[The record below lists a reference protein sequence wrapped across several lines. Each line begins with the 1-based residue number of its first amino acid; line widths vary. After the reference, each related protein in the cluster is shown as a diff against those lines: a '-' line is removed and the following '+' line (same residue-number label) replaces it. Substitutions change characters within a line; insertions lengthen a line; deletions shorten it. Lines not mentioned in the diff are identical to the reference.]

1 MYTRKLRNTSAP
13 GQTEKNSVRAY
24 VFRVGPHSE
33 HWVGH
38 VARCSVARC
47 KGRTLL
53 AQGFEIVR
61 FKQRSPNDRFAPT
74 AAIRKSDGIDG
85 KRKVIVVIRER
96 GGNSVPAVR
105 SIPKAK
111 PPHSSVAAL
120 PRARSST
127 PTKWRLGI
135 TFMSVS
141 RSRDSIIRRHT
152 TSMALALTWLRNTSP
167 ACAAPRSASTTT
179 SRRVSPA
186 LCAGESSWRE
196 VTAAFPT
203 GIR

>member
-61 FKQRSPNDRFAPT
+61 FKQRSPNDRFAPE
-74 AAIRKSDGIDG
+74 AAGRESCSGRTRLLTRCRSFARDIATRGTRWRRISHAARVKSNLASIHSRTVGLH
-85 KRKVIVVIRER
+85 VE
-96 GGNSVPAVR
+96 GGTEAVG
-105 SIPKAK
+105 PVQKACE
-111 PPHSSVAAL
+111 AAL
-120 PRARSST
+120 LCTRSPSWTTRITSILTPLQFCENGRHLRAS
-127 PTKWRLGI
+127 
-135 TFMSVS
+135 
-141 RSRDSIIRRHT
+141 
-152 TSMALALTWLRNTSP
+152 ALD
-167 ACAAPRSASTTT
+167 
-179 SRRVSPA
+179 
-186 LCAGESSWRE
+186 
-196 VTAAFPT
+196 
-203 GIR
+203 